1 MPREPARSDL
11 PSRASVW
18 GARVLLLL
26 VILFPGSIILYVLT
40 ASVLYQGRFM
50 IREFDK
56 YQEYSNVIH
65 VSNIDGGILPNGTT
79 PLICNGLSPIIPLE
93 Y

>member
-1 MPREPARSDL
+1 MRSDL

-18 GARVLLLL
+18 GARFILIL
-26 VILFPGSIILYVLT
+26 VIFLPGSVILCVLT

-65 VSNIDGGILPNGTT
+65 VSNIDHGLPNGPT